1 MPFIRSR
8 RLTGG
13 IICAAMAVGVAVAAL
28 PAVAPTAS
36 AYDLP
41 DFPVTAIGPDRD
53 PAKPDIVVI
62 DAGGTLASTAQDR
75 ISYLHYGSAVPGG
88 VQQILEDMYPE
99 LAAVANLS
107 VAKSPGSLGSSS
119 RVSSQTLYEIS
130 RETDAL
136 LADPEVDGVVV
147 TAGTSVMEEDAYF
160 LDLTVQSPKP
170 VVVTGSMHQ
179 YGTFTYDA
187 YTNLFSSIRLAAS
200 QKTNCYGTVV
210 LMNDQFFA
218 ARDVTKTDGYR
229 MDTFES
235 ALYGPLG
242 VVNEDNIR
250 PLRAPARVMSCG
262 TDEWRTP
269 FDLSTISPEQ
279 FPQVDVVEAYVE
291 ASAATITGPVDSGAK
306 GVVTAGEGP
315 GGPSSTQSA
324 ARTDAI
330 AKGVLFVSATRTG
343 GEGEYD
349 SGTAGVIGAADLRPI
364 KARLLLQ
371 MGLTFST
378 DQEQIR
384 TWFSTIGA
392 AEFDLSGATT
402 VTPDPEPSTEPEP
415 STAPEPSTDPSA
427 APVATEPA
435 SAEPTPTASS
445 LALPTAGDEDGNGTG
460 GLAFTGVAAVGGL
473 VALAVLLLA
482 VGALTIWRE
491 RIVRWRE
498 ERHLVSEHS

>member
-1 MPFIRSR
+1 MPFPRSR

-13 IICAAMAVGVAVAAL
+13 VICAAMAVGLAVAAIPVAA
-28 PAVAPTAS
+28 PAAS

-41 DFPVTAIGPDRD
+41 DFPVTAIGPERD

-75 ISYLHYGSAVPGG
+75 ISYLHYGTAVPGG

-119 RVSSQTLYEIS
+119 RVSTQTLYEIS

-136 LADPEVDGVVV
+136 LADPEIDGVVV

-250 PLRAPARVMSCG
+250 PLRAPSRVMSCG
-262 TDEWRTP
+262 TDAWRTP
-269 FDLSTISPEQ
+269 FDLSTVSADQ
-279 FPQVDVVEAYVE
+279 LAQVDVVQAYVE
-291 ASAATITGPVDSGAK
+291 ASAATISGPVDAGAK
-306 GVVTAGEGP
+306 GIVTAGEGP
-315 GGPSSTQSA
+315 GGLSSTQSE

-330 AKGVLFVSATRTG
+330 AKGVLFVAATRTG

-349 SGTAGVIGAADLRPI
+349 GGTPGVIGAADLRPI

-371 MGLTFST
+371 MGLTFSA

-384 TWFSTIGA
+384 SWFTTIGA
-392 AEFDLSGATT
+392 AEFDMSGATA
-402 VTPDPEPSTEPEP
+402 VTPEPTAEPTAEPEP
-415 STAPEPSTDPSA
+415 TTDPSS
-427 APVATEPA
+427 APEATETA
-435 SAEPTPTASS
+435 SPEPTPSATSA
-445 LALPTAGDEDGNGTG
+445 ALPTSGDESGNGTG
-460 GLAFTGVAAVGGL
+460 GLAFTGVAVGGL
-473 VALAVLLLA
+473 IALAVLLLA

-498 ERHLVSEHS
+498 ERRLVGEHS

>member
-1 MPFIRSR
+1 MPIPRSR

-13 IICAAMAVGVAVAAL
+13 VLSAAMAVGIAVAAL
-28 PAVAPTAS
+28 PAVAPAAS

-41 DFPVTAIGPDRD
+41 DFPLTAIGPERD

-119 RVSSQTLYEIS
+119 RVTSQTLYEIS

-136 LADPEVDGVVV
+136 LADPEIDGVVV

-250 PLRAPARVMSCG
+250 PMRAPARVMACG
-262 TDEWRTP
+262 TDAWHTP
-269 FDLSTISPEQ
+269 FDLSTVSPEQ
-279 FPQVDVVEAYVE
+279 FPQVDVVGAYVE
-291 ASAATITGPVDSGAK
+291 ASAATISGPVDAGAK
-306 GVVTAGEGP
+306 GIVTAGEGP
-315 GGPSSTQSA
+315 GGLSSTQSA

-330 AKGVLFVSATRTG
+330 AKGVLFVAATRTG

-349 SGTAGVIGAADLRPI
+349 AGTAGVIGAADLRPI

-371 MGLTFST
+371 MGLTFSS

-384 TWFSTIGA
+384 SWFGTIGA
-392 AEFDLSGATT
+392 AEFDLSGATA
-402 VTPDPEPSTEPEP
+402 VTPEPTTEPTAEPTAEPTNEPSAEP
-415 STAPEPSTDPSA
+415 SATPAPTDA
-427 APVATEPA
+427 A
-435 SAEPTPTASS
+435 SAEPTPSASS
-445 LALPTAGDEDGNGTG
+445 AALPISNDDDGPG
-460 GLAFTGVAAVGGL
+460 GLAYTGLAVGGL
-473 VALAVLLLA
+473 VALAALLLA

-491 RIVRWRE
+491 RIMRWRE
-498 ERHLVSEHS
+498 ERRLVGEHS